1 MRIAIFVDG
10 SNVFRTQRD
19 FLHWNIDLKKFL
31 DYFRML
37 GDVVDAYYY
46 TAVDY
51 KAASQNRFLQMLP
64 LMGYTIVLKP
74 LKEIHNGDETKKKG
88 NLDVEIVLDMFNTID
103 HYDMAVLFSG
113 DGDFERALQQLRTR
127 GKRFMVVAHRATV
140 AREILAV
147 AGMHY
152 LDIAS
157 IEGYV
162 KLTALPKEVQ
172 EDVSLN
178 DVLEDMS
185 IEEEYPV

>member
-10 SNVFRTQRD
+10 GNVFRTQRD

-113 DGDFERALQQLRTR
+113 DGDFERALQQLRAR

-162 KLTALPKEVQ
+162 KLTALPNEMP
-172 EDVSLN
+172 EDASLN

>member
-10 SNVFRTQRD
+10 GNMYRTQRKY
-19 FLHWNIDLKKFL
+19 LGWNIDLKRFL

-46 TAVDY
+46 TAIDY
-51 KAASQNRFLQMLP
+51 KAESQNRFVQMLP
-64 LMGYTIVLKP
+64 LMGYSIVSKP
-74 LKEIHNGDETKKKG
+74 LKEIHNGEETKKKG

-103 HYDMAVLFSG
+103 NYDMAVLFSG
-113 DGDFERALQQLRTR
+113 DGDFERALQQLRAR
-127 GKRFMVVAHRATV
+127 GKRFMVVAHRSTV

-152 LDIAS
+152 LDIAT

-162 KLTALPKEVQ
+162 KMTALPKELQ
-172 EDVSLN
+172 ADTSLTE
-178 DVLEDMS
+178 VIADMS
-185 IEEEYPV
+185 IEEEYPI